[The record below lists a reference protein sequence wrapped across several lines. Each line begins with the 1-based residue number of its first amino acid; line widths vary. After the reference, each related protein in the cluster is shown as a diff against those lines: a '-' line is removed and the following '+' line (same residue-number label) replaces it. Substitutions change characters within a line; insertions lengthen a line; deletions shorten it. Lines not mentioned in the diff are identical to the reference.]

1 MATRLI
7 NHCERFFGHTESLKK
22 RVINDVRFM
31 VPIVKNGDDIQYN
44 LKAETFI
51 ATKKPIEPFS
61 IPGNVNISVPDIS
74 PLNQSISIPFEEHV
88 ERKCSYR
95 KLSVYLNICF

>member
-22 RVINDVRFM
+22 RVINDVKFM
-31 VPIVKNGDDIQYN
+31 VPIVKNSDDIQFN
-44 LKAETFI
+44 LKVETFI

-61 IPGNVNISVPDIS
+61 ISGTTDITVPDIS
-74 PLNQSISIPFEEHV
+74 PLSQSISIPFEENV

-95 KLSVYLNICF
+95 EFI

>member
-22 RVINDVRFM
+22 RVINDVKFM
-31 VPIVKNGDDIQYN
+31 VPIVKNSDDIQFN
-44 LKAETFI
+44 LKVETFI

-61 IPGNVNISVPDIS
+61 ISGTANITVPDIS
-74 PLNQSISIPFEEHV
+74 PLSQSISIPFEENV

-95 KLSVYLNICF
+95 ELI